1 MFCHIITYLHSPK
14 ALCYSWYLIFF
25 STKTDKELCQL
36 TRQFEDFVVQFLD
49 RCFALVE
56 NCSLEQVTGLD
67 RTVSNSH
74 KNTHETLM
82 GTSVSGAIQGT
93 LTQCSPQ
100 IFQVRNNMS
109 GNVLCWWLNCFNVD
123 CSGQAVQVCQ
133 FSCVWEWSCWT
144 TVCWYV
150 YCSWK
155 GMLLAL

>member
-1 MFCHIITYLHSPK
+1 MHCGIPDI
-14 ALCYSWYLIFF
+14 CFF

-109 GNVLCWWLNCFNVD
+109 GNVLC
-123 CSGQAVQVCQ
+123 
-133 FSCVWEWSCWT
+133 
-144 TVCWYV
+144 
-150 YCSWK
+150 
-155 GMLLAL
+155 